1 MKRTIKILGFVFSLL
16 LITAC
21 GKYGYDFVDGYQE
34 GDMDPSPIE
43 TDTTMYVADKSLYHR
58 ARIYPGLVGEN
69 VRRITDTT
77 ITFDM
82 DYVYVKSSDLKV
94 NVTPPPIFST
104 GLYAPAG
111 ENIKITVPAGVVGLT
126 AQIGVHMDNLTGKD
140 PLRRDPIIYT
150 RKELFPGVN
159 YIKNLY
165 GGTLWLLTNNSRSAP
180 VALQFAGAVRSPD
193 FILGESNVEDWLAE
207 VEARQVPWLEVRS
220 PRVIFSIPR
229 NMVVN
234 YRDDASKVQGA
245 LTEWN
250 EIYEKDFYDW
260 MGLDANTT
268 DLRNRYPDLA
278 ERAVL
283 DIQPSVGYAHNG
295 NPWVAQ
301 ADRHWFRMFVDR
313 DYILNPEN
321 LGEVSWGAFHELGHN
336 YQQGGT
342 WSWNGLGETT
352 NNLFIWKAANR
363 LNRLAIANH
372 PSIPGAFEIG
382 LEYAAK
388 TGSKNIITDTETTT
402 GSHPF
407 VKILLFL
414 QIYNKAVGAN
424 GESGWDFMPYIYKKA
439 RTTDFSFALD
449 EAKRDFFYRALCEF
463 TGRDYQ
469 RFCKAW
475 GIQISALARR
485 EMSALYPPLEKAI
498 WTYNPLDDTG
508 GEDDLPTKFDLDRDD
523 WTVVASSVATGEG
536 DLGGAAEFLLD
547 GNTQSFWMSNVNNQ
561 PPHNVTFT
569 MSFPEEVKGFYIM
582 ARQAGGNIPARIK
595 IEVSTDGISYRQLT
609 DADLKEGTRLLS
621 SPLPNSGTERYGR
634 IEFTLKN
641 AEFYKSFRYV
651 FEGTSQAGSHFVGVA
666 EAGAFFDVD

>member
-1 MKRTIKILGFVFSLL
+1 MKRNLRIILYTVSLFVLAS
-16 LITAC
+16 C
-21 GKYGYDFVDGYQE
+21 GKYGYDFEDGYQQ
-34 GDMDPSPIE
+34 GDKEPSDIV
-43 TDTTMYVADKSLYHR
+43 TDTTMFVADKSLYHR
-58 ARIYPGLVGEN
+58 ARIYPGLVGES
-69 VRRITDTT
+69 VKRIVDTT
-77 ITFDM
+77 ITIDM
-82 DYVYVKSSDLKV
+82 DYVYVSSEHLKV
-94 NVTPPPIFST
+94 NVVPKPIFST

-111 ENIKITVPAGVVGLT
+111 ENIRIVVPQGVVGLT
-126 AQIGVHMDNLTGKD
+126 AQIGVHMDNLSGKD

-150 RKELFPGVN
+150 KKELFPGAN
-159 YIKNLY
+159 YVKNLY
-165 GGTLWLLTNNSRSAP
+165 GGTLWIITNNSRPQP
-180 VALQFAGAVRSPD
+180 VSLTIAGAVRSPD
-193 FILGESNVEDWLAE
+193 FILGESDPTSWLAE
-207 VEARQVPWLEVRS
+207 VERTQVPWLEVRS

-229 NMVVN
+229 TMVVN
-234 YRDDASKVQGA
+234 YKADAIKVEGA

-260 MGLDANTT
+260 MGLELNTT

-313 DYILNPEN
+313 DYILNPEG
-321 LGEVSWGAFHELGHN
+321 LDEVSWGAFHELGHN

-363 LNRLAIANH
+363 LNRLEIAAH
-372 PSIPGAFEIG
+372 PSIPEAFEVG
-382 LEYAAK
+382 LAYASK
-388 TGSKNIITDTETTT
+388 TGSKNIITDKETTE

-439 RTTDFSFALD
+439 RNTEYSFSLD

-485 EMSALYPPLEKAI
+485 EMAALYPPLERAI
-498 WTYNPLDDTG
+498 WTYNPLTDTG
-508 GEDDLPTKFDLDRDD
+508 GEDELPTKYDLDRDD
-523 WTVVASSVATGEG
+523 WIVSASSIATGEG
-536 DLGGAAEFLLD
+536 ELGGDAEFLLD
-547 GNTQSFWMSNVNNQ
+547 GNTASFWMSNVDNQ
-561 PPHNVTFT
+561 PPHHVTFT
-569 MSFPEEVKGFYIM
+569 LSNPEEIKGFYVV
-582 ARQAGGNIPARIK
+582 ARQAGGNIPARIN
-595 IEVSTDGISYRQLT
+595 IEVSVDGISYRSLT
-609 DADLKEGTRLLS
+609 DDDLKLGTRLLS
-621 SPLPNSGTERYGR
+621 DPLPNTGTERYGR
-634 IEFTLKN
+634 IEFALKN
-641 AEFYKSFRYV
+641 AEMYKSFRYV
-651 FEGTSQAGSHFVGVA
+651 FEGTSQAGSHFVGVS
-666 EAGAFFDVD
+666 EAGAFYDVD